1 MTGVQTC
8 ALLISD
14 LAAWVLRN
22 KPEWTPAKI
31 QDAMQNGPDNQ
42 QVNLDQPIPVLIL
55 YSSAVVEPDGEVRF
69 FSDIYGYDKSLEKVL
84 ANGPPY
90 PNAPAPAASGDAY

>member
-1 MTGVQTC
+1 
-8 ALLISD
+8 
-14 LAAWVLRN
+14 
-22 KPEWTPAKI
+22 
-31 QDAMQNGPDNQ
+31 MQNGPDNQ

-55 YSSAVVEPDGEVRF
+55 YSSAVVEPGGEVRF

-90 PNAPAPAASGDAY
+90 PVTPAPAASGDAY